1 MDSQVLSQKG
11 SKLMPYLSWLLVAL
25 SIYSCSSRADYNI
38 IIGFLILLLRSQF
51 ASDKFKSF
59 TKATIHIILLSVIID
74 LIWLFEYYGYWKH
87 GEDTSDLW
95 KSLSLIHNTT
105 YYLGIVE
112 FLIKIPLIL
121 FLYKQFIG
129 LGGQI
134 GELIRLNYSQK

>member
-1 MDSQVLSQKG
+1 MDSQTLSQNG
-11 SKLMPYLSWLLVAL
+11 SKLMPYCSWLLIAL

-38 IIGFLILLLRSQF
+38 IIGFLILLLRSQY

-74 LIWLFEYYGYWKH
+74 LIWIFEYYGFWKH

-95 KSLSLIHNTT
+95 KSLSFIHNTT
-105 YYLGIVE
+105 YYLGILE
-112 FLIKIPLIL
+112 FLLKIPLIL
-121 FLYKQFIG
+121 FLYKQFRS

-134 GELIRLNYSQK
+134 SELINFNYSQK